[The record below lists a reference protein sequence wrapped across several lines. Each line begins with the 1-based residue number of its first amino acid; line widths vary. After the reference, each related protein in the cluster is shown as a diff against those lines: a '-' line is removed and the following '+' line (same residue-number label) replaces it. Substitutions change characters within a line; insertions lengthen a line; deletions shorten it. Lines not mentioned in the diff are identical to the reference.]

1 MKNIIFDIGGI
12 IFDDSKANMEK
23 LLNKNCDLLYKS
35 IYGKGFKKCL
45 LGEKTVDSLIQESLN
60 DKNYE
65 EIKYM
70 LYKNNLSLTY
80 PIIKENF
87 EYIKTLKDKYNLYLL
102 SNITEDSYNY
112 VNKVINIEKNFKGG
126 VYSYQEHLVKPDKSI
141 YNLILK
147 KYNLKKEETIFFDDR
162 LKNVEAAENLGIKAI
177 LFKSIDDIKNNI

>member
-60 DKNYE
+60 DKNYG

-102 SNITEDSYNY
+102 SNITEI
-112 VNKVINIEKNFKGG
+112 VIIM
-126 VYSYQEHLVKPDKSI
+126 
-141 YNLILK
+141 
-147 KYNLKKEETIFFDDR
+147 
-162 LKNVEAAENLGIKAI
+162 
-177 LFKSIDDIKNNI
+177 